1 MNKKE
6 KTIIVPPERGVKLI
20 HNPVYNKGTAFTKTE
35 RKTFALRGLLPPRIV
50 SQALQVK
57 RVMSNIRAKSND
69 LERYLYLTALQDR
82 NENLFYS
89 ATIANLAEIMPL
101 IYTPTVGQACQSYGH
116 IYRRP
121 RGFYITKNDKGSIE
135 EILMNWPHQDAAVIV
150 VTDGE
155 RILGLGDLGTDGM
168 GIPIG
173 KLSLYSACAGIP
185 PTLCLP
191 ITIDVGTNNE
201 ARLKDPLYL
210 GLQQKR
216 LRGQAYMDLMD
227 EFFTAVK
234 KVFPH
239 ALIQLEDFAT
249 KNAFNLLKKYKDSV
263 CLFNDDIQGT
273 GSIALAGL
281 FSAIKISKQSLIDQK
296 ILFLGAGEAGV
307 GIANTIASAMSG
319 LGLTKEEARKK
330 CWFVDSK
337 GLVCDQREDLTE
349 HKLLYAHEH
358 PLIDNYLDAVKI
370 LKPTAIIGVSGQPGK
385 FSKEILD
392 EMAALNEHPIVFALS
407 NPTSMSECT
416 AEEAYTYTNGKAI
429 FASGSPFNPVNFNG
443 RTIYPGQGNN
453 VYIFPG
459 IGLGVLYSKAERVTE
474 RMFLEAAKV
483 VSDAVSKEE
492 LLRGQ
497 IFPSVEKIRTVS
509 SEIAAVVTR
518 VAVEENLSNVILKEN
533 IAEDIRSFMYDPKYP
548 EYH

>member
-1 MNKKE
+1 M
-6 KTIIVPPERGVKLI
+6 
-20 HNPVYNKGTAFTKTE
+20 
-35 RKTFALRGLLPPRIV
+35 
-50 SQALQVK
+50 
-57 RVMSNIRAKSND
+57 
-69 LERYLYLTALQDR
+69 
-82 NENLFYS
+82 
-89 ATIANLAEIMPL
+89 
-101 IYTPTVGQACQSYGH
+101 
-116 IYRRP
+116 
-121 RGFYITKNDKGSIE
+121 
-135 EILMNWPHQDAAVIV
+135 
-150 VTDGE
+150 
-155 RILGLGDLGTDGM
+155 
-168 GIPIG
+168 
-173 KLSLYSACAGIP
+173 
-185 PTLCLP
+185 
-191 ITIDVGTNNE
+191 
-201 ARLKDPLYL
+201 
-210 GLQQKR
+210 
-216 LRGQAYMDLMD
+216 
-227 EFFTAVK
+227 
-234 KVFPH
+234 
-239 ALIQLEDFAT
+239 
-249 KNAFNLLKKYKDSV
+249 
-263 CLFNDDIQGT
+263 
-273 GSIALAGL
+273 
-281 FSAIKISKQSLIDQK
+281 
-296 ILFLGAGEAGV
+296 
-307 GIANTIASAMSG
+307 
-319 LGLTKEEARKK
+319 
-330 CWFVDSK
+330 
-337 GLVCDQREDLTE
+337 
-349 HKLLYAHEH
+349 YAHEH

>member
-168 GIPIG
+168 GIPIV